1 MSSTNFRSN
10 WRQRMA
16 EKDRIEKENAAR
28 AVEEEQRKGYAN
40 TEENFP
46 SNLVRMARPVAPKI
60 REFANRAAEAEE
72 REVARRAVE
81 EFRRKK
87 ARSGAYNPDNVFIHN
102 RRSRWSYDED
112 DEVETVVDNRDLDE
126 IYPPHGKRGTY
137 GPVHS
142 DPMFGA
148 EMARHAE
155 PNPDGTQPTSEDFSE
170 GWRQVTKLHRR
181 RRVLTNAELERRAR
195 AEILGEED
203 EEDDDL
209 NGDLTDRNQRREF
222 Y

>member
-1 MSSTNFRSN
+1 MSSTRSN

-16 EKDRIEKENAAR
+16 EKDRIEKESAAR
-28 AVEEEQRKGYAN
+28 AAEEEQRKGYAN

-46 SNLVRMARPVAPKI
+46 SNLVRMARPVIAPKI

-81 EFRRKK
+81 EYRRKK
-87 ARSGAYNPDNVFIHN
+87 AKTYHPDNVFIHN
-102 RRSRWSYDED
+102 HRRQVYDLED
-112 DEVETVVDNRDLDE
+112 EEHDGETLVDDTDLDE
-126 IYPPHGKRGTY
+126 LYPPHGRRGTY

-142 DPMFGA
+142 DMLFGQ
-148 EMARHAE
+148 EMLARAE
-155 PNPDGTQPTSEDFSE
+155 PNPDGTMPTIWDFSE
-170 GWRQVTKLHRR
+170 GWRTVTKLHRKA
-181 RRVLTNAELERRAR
+181 RVLTNAELERRAR
-195 AEILGEED
+195 AEILGEDDD
-203 EEDDDL
+203 EEDTDI